1 MNQQRLLCSCSPTDL
16 PSATQY
22 RCTFLHTLLVPWHA
36 LLGSRVPYH
45 SWYGRSL
52 TLMDMIIAAF
62 SFPLG
67 IYTRPRTGT
76 DTQYALHT
84 THSRLARFHSATSK
98 PPIMS
103 HALSFPFRMPPLP
116 FPAHPFPRVYP
127 STITDCKYYPGL
139 VPVIGVW
146 SHRRDRFRARG
157 KPSTPQLQIFAT
169 YPATARFTTHMT
181 SLAEPPAHAPVLQ
194 GHFKVCGTGG
204 TRRLPGQTDEA
215 LGRF

>member
-116 FPAHPFPRVYP
+116 FPAHPFPVYIRPQLLTVSTTLASSP
-127 STITDCKYYPGL
+127 SSVYGHIA
-139 VPVIGVW
+139 VIG
-146 SHRRDRFRARG
+146 F
-157 KPSTPQLQIFAT
+157 
-169 YPATARFTTHMT
+169 
-181 SLAEPPAHAPVLQ
+181 APVGSLQ
-194 GHFKVCGTGG
+194 
-204 TRRLPGQTDEA
+204 LPNCKSLLHIQPRQGSPHI
-215 LGRF
+215 